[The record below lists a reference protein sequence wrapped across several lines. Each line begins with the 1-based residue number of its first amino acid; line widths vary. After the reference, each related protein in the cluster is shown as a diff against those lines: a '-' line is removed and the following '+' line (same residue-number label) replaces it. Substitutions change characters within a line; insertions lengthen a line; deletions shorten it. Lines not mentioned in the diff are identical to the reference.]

1 MPKREVI
8 QSIVLGRGTERIHLT
23 TGQVFD
29 FTDEELAEL
38 NAANPGAISK
48 HTTIDLD
55 AGDVDLKKVG
65 DNDTETKEAKS
76 KAPKAPKGKA
86 ETTDL

>member
-8 QSIVLGRGTERIHLT
+8 QSITLGRGTERIHLT

-29 FTDEELAEL
+29 FTDEELDEL
-38 NAANPGAISK
+38 MQANPGAISK

-55 AGDVDLKKVG
+55 AGDVDLKKLDAG
-65 DNDTETKEAKS
+65 DEADA
-76 KAPKAPKGKA
+76 KAAKTPKGKA
-86 ETTDL
+86 KTETADL